1 MLEQIKTKC
10 DSKKLQSKITTRTFD
25 LSDGDTVERT
35 ELFIQIPAERNYKT
49 LIIDSRID
57 DLDTVLESK
66 FENYRFI
73 KGYEGV
79 YSFEDGIIEC
89 EIQSGEL
96 NRTTSFLTRRLEK
109 AIDEKLIIYKED
121 EDGDKYV
128 SAIEFP
134 SPKEEIKIFLGD
146 SSVEFSILSGMKRES
161 PFFRRKIRNYQ
172 TIRIVGVK
180 FDSHDEVQ
188 TFLTDLSNSIF
199 FQIDL
204 VTNMPVYLSIDR
216 DLQREIRLRK
226 RVVKEDLKLTAPKY
240 KYSPEAI
247 SLYWY
252 ARTSAS
258 MPLLQYLS
266 YYQILEFYF
275 PQYSYLDAQKKI
287 KNLLK
292 DPTFDSENDNHLAK
306 VLDIVRVTAKGKAFG
321 DEKSQI
327 KATLQYC
334 VDHKELKEYLEENI
348 ERKDFFD
355 IQKKSKSLVKNKI
368 SFNKSDQEILIDV
381 ANRIYDLRCRIVHTK
396 DENDSELLLP
406 FSTDLAYMKHD
417 IDLIE
422 FIARKVLI
430 SSCRSMDLNK

>member
-1 MLEQIKTKC
+1 MLEKIKAKC

-25 LSDGDTVERT
+25 LSDGDTIERT
-35 ELFIQIPAERNYKT
+35 ELFIQIPAERNNKT

-57 DLDTVLESK
+57 DLDKILESK
-66 FENYRFI
+66 FENFKFI

-89 EIQSGEL
+89 EIQAGEL
-96 NRTTSFLTRRLEK
+96 NRTTSILTRRLEK
-109 AIDEKLIIYKED
+109 VIDENLIIYKED

-128 SAIEFP
+128 ASIEFP
-134 SPKEEIKIFLGD
+134 SPKEGIKILIGE
-146 SSVEFSILSGMKRES
+146 SSVEFSVLSGMKHET
-161 PFFRRKIRNYQ
+161 PFFRRKVRSYQ
-172 TIRIVGVK
+172 TIRIEGVK
-180 FDSHDEVQ
+180 LEFHDEVYA
-188 TFLTDLSNSIF
+188 FLTDLSNSIF

-226 RVVKEDLKLTAPKY
+226 RILKEDLKLTAPKY

-252 ARTSAS
+252 ARTSSS

-306 VLDIVRVTAKGKAFG
+306 VLDVVRVTAKGKSFG

-334 VDHKELKEYLEENI
+334 VDHKELKEYLEEDV

-368 SFNKSDQEILIDV
+368 SFSKSDQEILIDV

-406 FSTDLAYMKHD
+406 FSTDLAYLKYD

-430 SSCRSMDLNK
+430 SSCRNMDFNK